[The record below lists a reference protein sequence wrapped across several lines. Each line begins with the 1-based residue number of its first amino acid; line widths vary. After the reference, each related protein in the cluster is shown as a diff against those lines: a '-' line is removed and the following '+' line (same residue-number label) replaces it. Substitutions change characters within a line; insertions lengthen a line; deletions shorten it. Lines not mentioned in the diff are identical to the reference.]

1 LNHQKE
7 AKQSLLRLK
16 KGNEIYLAQ
25 EKNPTALPAEKRELL
40 AREGQKPYAVIV
52 TCSDSRVPPEHI
64 FAAGLGELFVI
75 RTAGH
80 LIDWNALGSV
90 EYGVTSLGAH
100 LVVVL
105 GHTKCGAVSAAL
117 TGKAKGAVA
126 QIAQRIAQGLHGETD
141 PYLCEVQHTK
151 NSLHKLKR
159 MESIAP
165 LICSGDVVA
174 VGAMYDVE
182 TGVVTFL
189 EEPDEK

>member
-1 LNHQKE
+1 MNHQKE
-7 AKQSLLRLK
+7 ANQSLLRLK
-16 KGNEIYLAQ
+16 QGNEAYLKQEANLTALSAKQRKTLAQ
-25 EKNPTALPAEKRELL
+25 
-40 AREGQKPYAVIV
+40 EGQKPYAVVV

-64 FAAGLGELFVI
+64 FSAGLGELFVI

-126 QIAQRIAQGLHGETD
+126 QIAERIAAGLHGETD

-151 NSLHKLKR
+151 NSLHKLKS

-165 LICSGDVVA
+165 LVASGDVVA

-182 TGVVTFL
+182 TGAVTFL
-189 EEPDEK
+189 EE